1 MPEIKLEHVTKR
13 WGKFYAVDDLD
24 LVIQD
29 NAFVTL
35 LGPSGCGKTTLM
47 RQLAGFSEPEEGDVL
62 VDGKRMTRIIIPIQK
77 SSIISGYM
85 LPFMTCLRELS
96 LFMLLC
102 TQGFILSTTLD
113 YFDEMGLYAFSS
125 GINLILIVTILV
137 CNTLVNKV
145 TGASLDK
152 GIGG

>member
-62 VDGKRMTRIIIPIQK
+62 VDGKRMN
-77 SSIISGYM
+77 G
-85 LPFMTCLRELS
+85 LPPFKRNTPLVFQDCL
-96 LFMLLC
+96 
-102 TQGFILSTTLD
+102 
-113 YFDEMGLYAFSS
+113 LYTSDA
-125 GINLILIVTILV
+125 
-137 CNTLVNKV
+137 
-145 TGASLDK
+145 ADD
-152 GIGG
+152 